1 MGSVSV
7 SVTGQLLDM
16 MADKEGHGWTTV
28 FQLNAAICVA
38 GAFAFLLLYDSK
50 KEFE

>member
-1 MGSVSV
+1 MVGSISV

-16 MADKEGHGWTTV
+16 MADKEAGWTTV
-28 FQLNAAICVA
+28 YQLNSAVCVV
-38 GAFAFLLLYDSK
+38 GALCFLFLYDSK